1 MAAVNNTF
9 MSTSSNSNK
18 ESLSDVVSRI
28 TPEDTPIYSMIK
40 KGVTKSIH
48 PEWIV
53 DELAAPGPNAQLEGD
68 EYSFESIKSPERLGN
83 YTQIMIKSWVLSG
96 TQESVEDA
104 GNLLKHKEQKL
115 KKALEIRKDVEFAL
129 VSSQA
134 SEKASPRKLASLS
147 TWIKTNV
154 SRGKEGSSGGYDYTT
169 GMTKA
174 AKDGEQRAFTKQ
186 LLDDVMQA
194 GYQNGANF
202 RHIVVSPYVKS
213 EFVRFMSD
221 SNVASFRY
229 AVSGNEGNNT
239 IVATADIYDG
249 PFGKVMVHPNRIM
262 ANKAET
268 ARNAFLIDA
277 DMLEFLWLRKIQED
291 KNISKTGYSN
301 KGILI
306 GEGTLKVKNEKA
318 IGVVA
323 DLFGLSKTT

>member
-1 MAAVNNTF
+1 MTTINNTF
-9 MSTSSNSNK
+9 MTSSSTTNK

-40 KGVTKSIH
+40 KGVTNSVH
-48 PEWIV
+48 PEWIA
-53 DELAAPGPNAQLEGD
+53 DDLASPGPNAQLEGD
-68 EYSFESIKSPERLGN
+68 EYTFESVSIPERLGN
-83 YTQIMIKSWVLSG
+83 YTQIMRKSWILSG

-104 GNLLKHKEQKL
+104 GSVLKRKEQKL
-115 KKALEIRKDVEFAL
+115 KKALEIRKDIEFAL

-134 SEKASPRKLASLS
+134 SEKTSPRKLASLS
-147 TWIKTNV
+147 SWIKTNV
-154 SRGKEGSSGGYDYTT
+154 SRGEGGNSGGYDTTT
-169 GMTKA
+169 GMTKK
-174 AKDGEQRAFTKQ
+174 AKDGKQRSFTKQ

-221 SNVASFRY
+221 SNVASFHY
-229 AVSGNEGNNT
+229 AVSGKNGSNT

-249 PFGKVMVHPNRIM
+249 PFGKIMVHPNRVM
-262 ANKAET
+262 ASNAET

-277 DMLEFLWLRKIQED
+277 DMLEFLWLRNIQED
-291 KNISKTGYSN
+291 KNLAKTGDSH
-301 KGILI
+301 KGVLI

-318 IGVVA
+318 IGIVS